1 MNTLHSAL
9 YKYTSLAWQHVV
21 WMEIVGGRGKILEQ
35 LLLRG
40 LFVFLTA
47 QLSLAI
53 LWKLGE
59 M

>member
-9 YKYTSLAWQHVV
+9 YKYTSPAWQHFVC
-21 WMEIVGGRGKILEQ
+21 MEIVGGGGKILEQ

-59 M
+59 T